1 MEVTTNDKVIE
12 KELCSLTMLGIH
24 IHFYS
29 FSWPRLK
36 LITMCRKK
44 VLKM

>member
-12 KELCSLTMLGIH
+12 KERCSLTMLV
-24 IHFYS
+24 IHFHS
-29 FSWPRLK
+29 FNGPRLK